1 MNKKIVIIVA
11 VLVLL
16 LGTGGYMAIQPKTVE
31 CIEVQ
36 SENYKDVFK
45 EDGKVIAN
53 DEAVLYA
60 ATNEKVS
67 EINVEEGQIV
77 QKGDVLLRF
86 DHKTLEF
93 QLENLVGQK
102 NALLGQMQ
110 SENEKVDPY
119 KLEAQEKQIEIAQSD
134 LDKATNDFEK
144 YKTLY
149 KESAVSKNELDSA
162 EKLYKDAN
170 RNLEMQTDIL
180 SSLRANNKLTSGS
193 KKQYEG
199 LIQQIDAQI
208 ESLQYQIDQC
218 TVIAPMTGIVS
229 EFDIKLG
236 DRVMPQTP
244 ILKVF
249 DQSGYKVEAY
259 VLSADASGLKEQ
271 STVQAIKKVKGQ
283 ELMVNGY
290 IDSIAP
296 TAVTQ
301 VSTLGVEEQRVKV
314 IVKFEDD
321 TLASDENLSL
331 RPGEKVDIEFTA
343 YALDNCLVLPKD
355 AVFESPDD
363 QNVDYVWMIKDG
375 KATLQ
380 PVEKIYETT
389 RKVVVNG
396 GIQNGDVVVY
406 PLKGVSL
413 DEGMAVKAASI
424 K

>member
-119 KLEAQEKQIEIAQSD
+119 KLEAQEKQIEIAKSD
-134 LDKATNDFEK
+134 LDKAANDFEK

-149 KESAVSKNELDSA
+149 KESAVSKNELDLA

-271 STVQAIKKVKGQ
+271 STIQAIKKVKGQ
-283 ELMVNGY
+283 ELIVNGY

-389 RKVVVNG
+389 RKVVVDG
-396 GIQNGDVVVY
+396 DIQSGDVVVY

-413 DEGMAVKAASI
+413 DEGMALKAASI

>member
-93 QLENLVGQK
+93 QLENLIGQK

-229 EFDIKLG
+229 EFDLKLG

-314 IVKFEDD
+314 TIKLEDD